1 MEVKDEIFYHIQK
14 KGSYGNEWVIKNKFY
29 WNSRPNKFIETLFG
43 IDLRIPYQN
52 KMVPYRQAYEKNFTG
67 FIKSD
72 NMELINFFNFSNFAL
87 NKNSMMLRELI
98 LENYRKDNFPELP
111 SRYNSIWVC
120 KEDNLDYWIKALQIN
135 DYNVFQLKLTGV
147 MHISTEKSLYS
158 DVLNV
163 HQYQELAKK
172 YWSQDQVWE
181 NDSEALF
188 DGLIEIITIK

>member
-1 MEVKDEIFYHIQK
+1 MEVKEELFYHIQK
-14 KGSYGNEWVIKNKFY
+14 KGIYGNEWTVENKFY

-43 IDLRIPYQN
+43 MDLRIPYQN
-52 KMVPYRQAYEKNFTG
+52 KMVPYRQAYKKNFNG
-67 FIKSD
+67 FIKRD
-72 NMELINFFNFSNFAL
+72 NAELINFFNFANFAL
-87 NKNSMMLRELI
+87 NRNSMMLRELI

-120 KEDNLDYWIKALQIN
+120 KENNLDYWIKALQIN
-135 DYNVFQLKLTGV
+135 DYNIFQLKLTGV

-172 YWSQDQVWE
+172 YWSQEQGWE
-181 NDSEALF
+181 NDSEGLF
-188 DGLIEIITIK
+188 DGLIEIISIK